1 MKVKDIMIKDV
12 KHLSPEISAKD
23 ALYKLLNQKISGL
36 PVIDE
41 KGKLVGMFT
50 EKDILSYMF
59 PSYVEKLGKFTY
71 GETPKAVINKLTA
84 LDKISVKDIMRKE
97 VVTVSS
103 DTDLAEAA
111 HIILTQK
118 ARRVP
123 VVEGGKVIGI
133 IAREDILKEFAKEAG
148 LLRRE
153 RE

>member
-12 KHLSPEISAKD
+12 RHLSPELSAKD
-23 ALYKLLNQKISGL
+23 ALYKILNQKISGL

-41 KGKLVGMFT
+41 NGKLIGMFT
-50 EKDILSYMF
+50 EKDVLSYMF
-59 PSYVEKLGKFTY
+59 PSYVEQVGKFIY
-71 GETPKAVINKLTA
+71 GETPKAVINKLAA

-111 HIILTQK
+111 HLILTQR

-133 IAREDILKEFAKEAG
+133 IAREDILREFAKEAG
-148 LLRRE
+148 LLKRE
-153 RE
+153 HE